1 MASIHENLSK
11 IINAV
16 FGRDIRQALHDGL
29 DAINKETESTTSRQ
43 DYLDRKYDEQIKN
56 MTVQDPSSAE
66 IVDMR
71 VAANGKTFEKA
82 GDRLNYFDEQ
92 LDTKTQQLEF
102 SKASKTEVDI
112 ERKRIDNLAKLG
124 EGSTTG
130 DAELIDGRVGADGIT
145 YINIGEA
152 IRTQLSD
159 NNNNISKVN
168 NNILKAIETSK
179 IDVINLKWKKGFI
192 NSSGQEVESTT
203 NLITNTFYNVDTNK
217 IYTIKA
223 TKSNGLIARCYD
235 SNGTFIESVSF
246 VGNAD
251 PSVVVTKEWS
261 FNYPLVRFVITTNN
275 AECETNEN
283 NIKITYDVESIFAKK
298 EDIPT
303 LPKKPYVSPIDFGA
317 KGDGTCDDSNAI
329 QQCIDYCIEN
339 DVKLMCEKSYTF
351 VISKTI
357 TFIGKDYTLT
367 TGDGLVTRDVKRIAT
382 DFDFNNSTFYITGG
396 IISDS
401 SHVVSYN
408 NVSYPCAI
416 YYYNSDN
423 FSLNGCIKNL
433 RINCRKVAMIPIYC
447 EQIRKT
453 RFENID
459 IQGLAT
465 VGFWLGF
472 SSGSMFNNIVIKSD
486 VKGTTGFYVT
496 SSDCHFTD
504 IFMVD
509 VTIPFDVLACMNY
522 FTRVHPFILTPS
534 FISGSR
540 MFKCRSF
547 DFDGTYKGS
556 VTMIL
561 TDCYCDTFEFCFD
574 ISDRKD
580 HRIISKGLTYIN
592 NTTIMDNFFKQNG
605 TTGLYLVKT
614 GRNVGYASKVKIMNS
629 FMSGFVKD
637 DIIHTYLSDTGEI
650 TLDEFS
656 VASNIN
662 TEPPAL
668 I

>member
-1 MASIHENLSK
+1 MAIISDKLNKILS
-11 IINAV
+11 AV
-16 FGRDIRQALHDGL
+16 FGKDVRQALHDGL

-43 DYLDRKYDEQIKN
+43 DYLDKKYDEQIKN
-56 MTVQDPSSAE
+56 MTLQDPSSAE

-71 VAANGKTFEKA
+71 VAPNGKTFEKA

-472 SSGSMFNNIVIKSD
+472 SSGCIFNNIVIKAD
-486 VKGTTGFYVT
+486 VKGSTGFYVT
-496 SSDCHFTD
+496 SSDNHFID
-504 IFMVD
+504 IFMID
-509 VTIPFDVLACMNY
+509 VSIPFDALACMNY
-522 FTRVHPFILTPS
+522 YTRVHPFILTPS

-637 DIIHTYLSDTGEI
+637 GLIHTYLSDSAEI
-650 TLDEFS
+650 LLDEFS

-662 TEPPAL
+662 TNPPTVY
-668 I
+668 